1 MTAIVLEE
9 IGVRVSVTVRI
20 SILKQAL
27 LSPLLD
33 MIVRLIFFA
42 VGLGDL
48 RQLIKLVDDR
58 TVMFERAF
66 TRVVFVVTIAVAVA
80 LTVLLVQ
87 LHS

>member
-1 MTAIVLEE
+1 VTAIVLEE

>member
-1 MTAIVLEE
+1 VTAIILEE

-48 RQLIKLVDDR
+48 RQLIKLVDDC

-66 TRVVFVVTIAVAVA
+66 TRVVFVVTIAVAVT